1 MKRFHQTLK
10 TLVRPTVHGHPRRTP
25 PKIDRF
31 TELLQPPPTPP
42 RTQPTDPDAG
52 LHRPPR
58 QTQIKNRGTADVCI
72 VVCDGLK
79 GLSEAINTVWDRAVI
94 QTCVIHLLR
103 NTFRLASRKY

>member
-1 MKRFHQTLK
+1 
-10 TLVRPTVHGHPRRTP
+10 
-25 PKIDRF
+25 
-31 TELLQPPPTPP
+31 
-42 RTQPTDPDAG
+42 
-52 LHRPPR
+52 
-58 QTQIKNRGTADVCI
+58 VCI